1 MSSNDLFPAQLLET
15 LEAEAVLAVLTVD
28 KAENAVPLAK
38 ALFEGGVRAMELA
51 WRTDAT
57 LDALRLIRKEVPDM
71 LAGIGTILTADQ
83 LKQVRDEGAAFAVSP
98 GLSPK
103 LLDAAGEIGLPY
115 APAVATP
122 SEVQVAAEYGCKLL
136 KFFPAEPMGGL
147 KYLNSMNA
155 PFAHLGLKYIALGG
169 LNQDNAG
176 TYLDSPAI
184 AVLGGSWIAQPD
196 LIQSG
201 NWSEIKSRAEK
212 IRALIDSK
220 RGN

>member
-1 MSSNDLFPAQLLET
+1 MSTNDLFPSDLLKT

-28 KAENAVPLAK
+28 DVENAVPLAE
-38 ALFEGGVRAMELA
+38 ALYEGGVRAMELA

-57 LDALRLIRKEVPDM
+57 LDALRAIRKGVPEM
-71 LAGIGTILTADQ
+71 IAGIGTVLSRDQ
-83 LKQVRDEGAAFAVSP
+83 LSQVKDEGAIFAVSP

-103 LLDAAGEIGLPY
+103 LLEAAVEIGLPY

-122 SEVQVAAEYGCKLL
+122 SEVQVAAEFGCKLL

-169 LNQDNAG
+169 LDQSNAG

-184 AVLGGSWIAQPD
+184 AVLGGSWIAKPD
-196 LIQSG
+196 LIQSR
-201 NWSEIKSRAEK
+201 NWSEIKSRAER
-212 IRALIDSK
+212 IRALIEEK
-220 RGN
+220 RSV